1 MRDQPHPS
9 LRDLVLGRLAAS
21 GLTPATRELV
31 AGLLPEVR
39 TRSGG
44 RAGPLY
50 LRSISAAGWRGIG
63 PAATLD
69 LEPGPG
75 LTVIAGRNGS
85 GKSSFAEAAEMVL
98 TGDNFRWQD
107 RTQIWKQGWRNL
119 HDHTAPQV
127 SVQLCPDGD
136 RDRDGDGDGGG
147 GGGPLTVRRSW
158 HGNGLED
165 SRTVAHRPGGPEQDP
180 RDVID
185 AEDLTTYRPFLSYSE
200 LGAMITGRM
209 SALHDAVA
217 QILGLDLLAAADT
230 EARARAKKLN
240 DTVTGAGDLVRAVI
254 AELSESDDPRA
265 AEAAAA
271 LGGRQPDL
279 DRLRALLKGQ
289 IATDGA
295 ELARLRRLASLEG
308 PDPREVAGAVTR
320 LREAAAV
327 AEDARFGT
335 AEDARQLIELLE
347 RALDH
352 RRRHPGSADCPVCG
366 GESRLDEGWSARARD
381 QVERLRREAAEAQSA
396 RTGLAAAVR
405 AVRDLVQPVPGWL
418 QGDASPFA
426 SLWHDWAGCR
436 DVTDPR
442 ALADRIERVA
452 AAMADACR
460 QLSEEAADR
469 IAEQDGRWQ
478 PLALRLTECLREV
491 ERAEAARPLVRQIK
505 DGRAWLRKVTD
516 ELREERLRPF
526 ADQSQT
532 IWKLLCERSSVSL
545 GSISLAGTANQRK
558 VVLDA
563 SVDTI
568 DAPAFGVM
576 SQGELHS
583 LALSL
588 FLPRATHPDSPYGF
602 LVIDD
607 PVQSMDPEKV
617 EGLARVLQL
626 HSRNRQVV
634 VFTHDTRLQQA
645 IRQLRV
651 PATIM
656 QVSRQTDSVVR
667 VTRTD
672 DPVSLALGEARAVAS
687 DRNLPPDVADRVLP
701 QMCRGALEAAYL
713 EPARRR
719 LRADGLSHDEVE
731 ARIGRTYKLT
741 ELAALAFYDS
751 AMAPAEVLAA
761 VAQDH
766 GPWARALIERC
777 NAGAHQAPA
786 PSRAPLDLVRETERL
801 ARAVQH
807 R

>member
-1 MRDQPHPS
+1 MSDQPLPL
-9 LRDLVLGRLAAS
+9 LRDLVLGRLVGSA
-21 GLTPATRELV
+21 LTPEARDLV
-31 AGLLPEVR
+31 AGLLPESR
-39 TRSGG
+39 ARNAG
-44 RAGPLY
+44 RAGPVF

-63 PAATLD
+63 PVAALD
-69 LEPGPG
+69 LTPGPG

-119 HDHTAPQV
+119 HDHAAPQV
-127 SVQLCPDGD
+127 SVQLNLNGESI
-136 RDRDGDGDGGG
+136 
-147 GGGPLTVRRSW
+147 PLTIRRSW
-158 HGNGLED
+158 HGDGLDD
-165 SRTVAHRPGGPEQDP
+165 SRTVVHRPGRADQDL
-180 RDVID
+180 REVID
-185 AEDLTTYRPFLSYSE
+185 AEDLSLYRPFLSYSE
-200 LGAMITGRM
+200 LGSMINGRM
-209 SALHDAVA
+209 SALHDALA
-217 QILGLDLLAAADT
+217 QILGLDLLSDADN
-230 EARARAKKLN
+230 EARARAKKLT
-240 DTVTGAGDLVRAVI
+240 DTVTGAGELIRSVI

-265 AEAAAA
+265 AEAAAV
-271 LGGRQPDL
+271 LSGRHPDL
-279 DRLRALLKGQ
+279 DRLRVLLKGQ
-289 IATDGA
+289 VATDGA
-295 ELARLRRLASLEG
+295 ELAGLRRLAGLEG
-308 PDPREVAGAVTR
+308 PDPREIAGATAR
-320 LREAAAV
+320 LREAAAA
-327 AEDARFGT
+327 AEDVRFTT
-335 AEDARQLIELLE
+335 AEDARQLIGLLE

-352 RRRHPGSADCPVCG
+352 RRRHPQSADCPVCG
-366 GESRLDEGWSARARD
+366 AESRLDEVWAVKARE
-381 QVERLRREAAEAQSA
+381 QVERLQREAAEAQTA
-396 RTGLAAAVR
+396 REVLAAEVR
-405 AVRDLVQPVPGWL
+405 AVRDLVHPVPGWL
-418 QGDASPFA
+418 QDGTSPLT
-426 SLWHDWAGCR
+426 SLWYEWAACR
-436 DVTDPR
+436 SIADPR
-442 ALADRIERVA
+442 ELADRIERVA
-452 AAMADACR
+452 ATLADACR
-460 QLSEEAADR
+460 QLSQEAADR

-478 PLALRLTECLREV
+478 PLALRLAECLRA
-491 ERAEAARPLVRQIK
+491 AEAAETARPLIKQLK

-516 ELREERLRPF
+516 ELREERLGPF
-526 ADQSQT
+526 AEQSQT

-588 FLPRATHPDSPYGF
+588 FLPRATHADSPFGF

-626 HSRNRQVV
+626 HSQSRQVV

-645 IRQLRV
+645 IRQLRIS
-651 PATIM
+651 ATIM

-672 DPVSLALGEARAVAS
+672 DPVTLALGEARAVAT
-687 DRNLPPDVADRVLP
+687 DRNVPQDVADRVLP

-719 LRADGLSHDEVE
+719 LRADGRSHDEVE
-731 ARIGRTYKLT
+731 AAIGRTHKLT
-741 ELAALAFYDS
+741 ELVALAFYGS
-751 AMAPAEVLAA
+751 GMAPAEVLAA

-766 GPWARALIERC
+766 GPWARTLIERC
-777 NAGAHQAPA
+777 NAGAHRAAA
-786 PSRAPLDLVRETERL
+786 PSSDPMDMVRETEKL

>member
-21 GLTPATRELV
+21 GLAPATRELV

-44 RAGPLY
+44 RAGPVY

-85 GKSSFAEAAEMVL
+85 GKSSFAEAAEIVL

-119 HDHTAPQV
+119 HDHAAPQV
-127 SVQLCPDGD
+127 SVQLCPDGASV
-136 RDRDGDGDGGG
+136 
-147 GGGPLTVRRSW
+147 PLTVRRSW

-165 SRTVAHRPGGPEQDP
+165 SRTVVHRPGGPEQDP
-180 RDVID
+180 REVID

-200 LGAMITGRM
+200 LGAMINGRM
-209 SALHDAVA
+209 SALHDALA
-217 QILGLDLLAAADT
+217 QILGLDLLADADT
-230 EARARAKKLN
+230 EARARAKKLT
-240 DTVTGAGDLVRAVI
+240 DTVTGAGDLVRAVL
-254 AELSESDDPRA
+254 AELPESDDPRA

-279 DRLRALLKGQ
+279 DRLRALLKGR
-289 IATDGA
+289 ITTDGA
-295 ELARLRRLASLEG
+295 ELARLRRLAGLEG

-352 RRRHPGSADCPVCG
+352 RRRHPRSADCPVCG
-366 GESRLDEGWSARARD
+366 GEGRLDEGWSARARD

-405 AVRDLVQPVPGWL
+405 DVRDLVQPVPAWL
-418 QGDASPFA
+418 HGDASPFA
-426 SLWHDWAGCR
+426 SLWNDWAGCR

-442 ALADRIERVA
+442 ELADRVERVA

-460 QLSEEAADR
+460 QLGKEAADR

-491 ERAEAARPLVRQIK
+491 ERAEAARPLVKQIK

-588 FLPRATHPDSPYGF
+588 FLPRATHPDSPFGF

-626 HSRNRQVV
+626 HSRDRQVV

-687 DRNLPPDVADRVLP
+687 DRNLPQDVADRVLP

-719 LRADGLSHDEVE
+719 LRADGHSHDEVE

-766 GPWARALIERC
+766 GPWARVLIERC

-786 PSRAPLDLVRETERL
+786 ASRAPLDLVRETERL
-801 ARAVQH
+801 ARAVQQ

>member
-1 MRDQPHPS
+1 MSDQPQLS
-9 LRDLVLGRLAAS
+9 LRDMVLGRLAGSA
-21 GLTPATRELV
+21 LTPEARHLV

-39 TRSGG
+39 ARSAG
-44 RAGPLY
+44 RAGPVY

-63 PAATLD
+63 PAATLE
-69 LEPGPG
+69 LTPGPG

-85 GKSSFAEAAEMVL
+85 GKSSFAEAAEMAL
-98 TGDNFRWQD
+98 TGENFRWQD

-127 SVQLCPDGD
+127 SVQICLDGENV
-136 RDRDGDGDGGG
+136 
-147 GGGPLTVRRSW
+147 PLTVRRSW
-158 HGNGLED
+158 HGDGLDD
-165 SRTVAHRPGGPEQDP
+165 SRTALHRPGGPEQDP
-180 RDVID
+180 WEVID
-185 AEDLTTYRPFLSYSE
+185 AEDLTLYRPFLSYSE
-200 LGAMITGRM
+200 LGAMINGRM
-209 SALHDAVA
+209 SALHDALA
-217 QILGLDLLAAADT
+217 QILGLDLLADADN
-230 EARARAKKLN
+230 EARARAKKLT
-240 DTVTGAGDLVRAVI
+240 DTVTASGDLIKAVI

-265 AEAAAA
+265 AEAVTA
-271 LGGRQPDL
+271 LTGRHPDL
-279 DRLRALLKGQ
+279 DLLRALLKGQ
-289 IATDGA
+289 VATDGA
-295 ELARLRRLASLEG
+295 ELASLRRLAGLEG
-308 PDPREVAGAVTR
+308 PDPGEVAGAVAR

-327 AEDARFGT
+327 AEDARFST
-335 AEDARQLIELLE
+335 AEDARQLIGLLE

-352 RRRHPGSADCPVCG
+352 YRRHPQSADCPVCG
-366 GESRLDEGWSARARD
+366 AASRFDEVWSARATE
-381 QVERLRREAAEAQSA
+381 QVERLQREAAEAQTA
-396 RTGLAAAVR
+396 RVGLAAAVR

-418 QGDASPFA
+418 QGAASPLA
-426 SLWHDWAGCR
+426 SLWYEWAACR

-442 ALADRIERVA
+442 ELADRTERVA
-452 AAMADACR
+452 DTLADACR
-460 QLSEEAADR
+460 QLSEQAAYR

-478 PLALRLTECLREV
+478 PLALRLAECLRAA
-491 ERAEAARPLVRQIK
+491 ERAEAARPLIKQIK
-505 DGRAWLRKVTD
+505 DARAWLRKVTD

-563 SVDTI
+563 SVDAI

-588 FLPRATHPDSPYGF
+588 FLPRATHGDSPFGF

-617 EGLARVLQL
+617 EGLVRVLQL
-626 HSRNRQVV
+626 HSQHRQVV

-672 DPVSLALGEARAVAS
+672 DPVTLALGEARAVAS
-687 DRNLPPDVADRVLP
+687 DRNVPQDVADRVLP

-719 LRADGLSHDEVE
+719 LRADGHSHDEVE
-731 ARIGRTYKLT
+731 ARVGRTHKLT

-751 AMAPAEVLAA
+751 GMAPAEVLAA
-761 VAQDH
+761 VAQEH
-766 GPWARALIERC
+766 GPWARTLIERC

-786 PSRAPLDLVRETERL
+786 PSGDPMDLVRATEKL

>member
-1 MRDQPHPS
+1 MSDQPHPS
-9 LRDLVLGRLAAS
+9 LRDLVLGRLAVS
-21 GLTPATRELV
+21 GLDSAARDLV
-31 AGLLPEVR
+31 AELLPEPR
-39 TRSGG
+39 ARSAG
-44 RAGPLY
+44 RAGPVY

-63 PAATLD
+63 PATTLE
-69 LEPGPG
+69 LTPGPG
-75 LTVIAGRNGS
+75 LTVVAGRNGS

-107 RTQIWKQGWRNL
+107 RTQVWKQGWRNL
-119 HDHTAPQV
+119 HDHSAPQV
-127 SVQLCPDGD
+127 SVRLCLDGESD
-136 RDRDGDGDGGG
+136 
-147 GGGPLTVRRSW
+147 PLTVHRSW
-158 HGNGLED
+158 HGDGLDD
-165 SRTVAHRPGGPEQDP
+165 SRTVVHRPGGPEQDP
-180 RDVID
+180 REVID
-185 AEDLTTYRPFLSYSE
+185 AEDLALYRPFLSYSE
-200 LGAMITGRM
+200 LGAMINGRM
-209 SALHDAVA
+209 SALHDALA
-217 QILGLDLLAAADT
+217 QILGLDLLGDADN
-230 EARARAKKLN
+230 EARARAKKLT
-240 DTVTGAGDLVRAVI
+240 DTVTGAGDLVRAVS

-265 AEAAAA
+265 AEALAA
-271 LGGRQPDL
+271 LGGRLPDL
-279 DRLRALLKGQ
+279 DRLRGLLKGQ
-289 IATDGA
+289 VATDGA
-295 ELARLRRLASLEG
+295 ELARLRRLAALEG
-308 PDPREVAGAVTR
+308 PDPREAAAAAAR

-327 AEDARFGT
+327 AEDARFTT
-335 AEDARQLIELLE
+335 AEDARQLIGLLE

-352 RRRHPGSADCPVCG
+352 RRRHPRSADCPVCG
-366 GESRLDEGWSARARD
+366 GESRLDEDWAEHARE
-381 QVERLRREAAEAQSA
+381 QVERLRREAAEAQTA
-396 RTGLAAAVR
+396 RADLAAAVR
-405 AVRDLVQPVPGWL
+405 AVHDLVQPVPGRL
-418 QGDASPFA
+418 QGDASQLT
-426 SLWHDWAGCR
+426 SLWSEWAACR
-436 DVTDPR
+436 GVADPHE
-442 ALADRIERVA
+442 LADRTERVVA
-452 AAMADACR
+452 ALAEACR

-478 PLALRLTECLREV
+478 PLALRLAECLREA
-491 ERAEAARPLVRQIK
+491 ERAEAARPLVKQIK

-545 GSISLAGTANQRK
+545 GPISLAGTANARK

-588 FLPRATHPDSPYGF
+588 FLPRATHRGSPFGF

-617 EGLARVLQL
+617 EGLARVLHL
-626 HSRNRQVV
+626 HSQQRQVV

-645 IRQLRV
+645 IHRLRV

-672 DPVSLALGEARAVAS
+672 DPVTLALGEARAVAG
-687 DRNLPPDVADRVLP
+687 DRNVPQDVADRVLP

-719 LRADGLSHDEVE
+719 LRADGHGHDDIE
-731 ARIGRTYKLT
+731 ARIGRTHKLT

-761 VAQDH
+761 IAQDH
-766 GPWARALIERC
+766 GPWARTLIERC

-786 PSRAPLDLVRETERL
+786 PSVAPKDLVRETERL
-801 ARAVQH
+801 ARAVQ
-807 R
+807 RR